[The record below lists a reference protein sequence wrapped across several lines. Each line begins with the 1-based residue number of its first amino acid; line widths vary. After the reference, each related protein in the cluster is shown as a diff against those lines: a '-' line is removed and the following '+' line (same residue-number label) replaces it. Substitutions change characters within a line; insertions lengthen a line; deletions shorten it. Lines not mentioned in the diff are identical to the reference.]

1 MPRRL
6 SGGTCRGKTSRL
18 RLTLC
23 AVGDL
28 RTGFDHGWNAA
39 AREIE
44 RAGLSSSR
52 AADADLRHSFQD
64 SLSALFEDNMT
75 INFCGPQRLL
85 AGAGL
90 AAMAFIVSQSSAFAH
105 ITLASGE
112 TRASSFYKAVF
123 QVPHGCDGA
132 ATQSIR
138 IQIPEGVIGVKPMPK
153 PGWTLNVTRGAYAK
167 SYQSHGKAVTEGPKE
182 VVWSGGS
189 LSNDNYDEFVFTSF
203 ITDFP
208 SGESIY
214 FPTVQQC
221 AKGEVRWDQI
231 ASAGETPHSL
241 KSPAPMLRIVAD
253 TTVAQ
258 AQMDHGNMDHMKM
271 EAAPQAG
278 GDTYK
283 VGDLVVLSPWTR
295 ATPGGAKIA
304 GGYLKITNNGKSA
317 DRLVGATSVSA
328 GSVEIHEMSMT
339 DGVMK
344 MRPLAD
350 GLTVKPGDTVE
361 FKPGGFHMMFM
372 DIKQP
377 LKQGNTLKATL
388 KFEKAGTL
396 DVSFNVNA
404 MGATE
409 APVHK
414 H

>member
-1 MPRRL
+1 M
-6 SGGTCRGKTSRL
+6 
-18 RLTLC
+18 
-23 AVGDL
+23 
-28 RTGFDHGWNAA
+28 
-39 AREIE
+39 I
-44 RAGLSSSR
+44 
-52 AADADLRHSFQD
+52 
-64 SLSALFEDNMT
+64 

-90 AAMAFIVSQSSAFAH
+90 TALAVIASQLSAFAH
-105 ITLASGE
+105 ITLATGE
-112 TRASSFYKAVF
+112 SRASTYYKAVF

-138 IQIPEGVIGVKPMPK
+138 IQIPEGVIGVKPTPK
-153 PGWTLNVTRGAYAK
+153 AGWTLNVTRGAYAK

-182 VVWSGGS
+182 VVWSDGS
-189 LSNDNYDEFVFTSF
+189 LSDDNYDEFVFTSF

-208 SGESIY
+208 SGQVIA

-231 ASAGETPHSL
+231 ASSGENPHSL

-258 AQMDHGNMDHMKM
+258 AQMDHGNMDHSKM
-271 EAAPQAG
+271 GAASQTG
-278 GDTYK
+278 SDTYK
-283 VGDLVVLSPWTR
+283 VGDLVVVSPWTR

-304 GGYLKITNNGKSA
+304 GGYLKVTNNGKA
-317 DRLVGATSVSA
+317 PDRLVSAASA
-328 GSVEIHEMSMT
+328 GADRVDIHEMSMT

-344 MRPLAD
+344 MRPLTD
-350 GLTVKPGDTVE
+350 GLIIKPGETVE
-361 FKPGGFHMMFM
+361 LKPGGFHMMFM

-377 LKQGNTLKATL
+377 LKQGDTLKATL

-404 MGATE
+404 IGATGE
-409 APVHK
+409 PAHK